1 MHYYSY
7 KLDEVEQLDIN
18 TFNKLVKCMNIN
30 RARERLETME
40 NLIYPKTNK
49 TSADKMRRKVYNIAI
64 PVELRQDQAVTADQ
78 LSKIYGDY
86 GSIEAVLKKK
96 KK

>member
-7 KLDEVEQLDIN
+7 KLHEVEELDIN

-30 RARERLETME
+30 KARERLEDME
-40 NLIYPKTNK
+40 NLVYPNAKKTA
-49 TSADKMRRKVYNIAI
+49 ADKIRRKVYNIAI
-64 PVELRQDQAVTADQ
+64 PVELRQDKAVTTDQ

-86 GSIEAVLKKK
+86 GSIDAALKKK
-96 KK
+96 K